1 MRIIVYGM
9 KKYSIKYIE
18 RFSGIKAHTLR
29 SWENRFDILQPER
42 DDNNKRLYTEEQ
54 LKQVLNIT
62 LLLSKGLSISQ
73 IKELTPSEFVAKVNE
88 ISDMAGTHKENQLEV
103 KINAFV
109 LSMLE
114 LDESRFEKV
123 LASCLLQRSFEDT
136 LKEVIYPFLNRIG
149 IMWRTGEVSTAKEHF
164 IYQLI
169 RQKII
174 VAIDGLGQAS
184 QSRERYLLF
193 LPKSEFQDL
202 LILMYM
208 YLLKSK
214 GQSCVYLGEDI
225 PFDDLKE
232 ASRIVRPDALVTV
245 IKAPASKI
253 DTQAYV
259 YRLSEAFAQQQIL
272 LAGNPYFM
280 EELEYPKNVQR
291 IVQMDDLKALI
302 SEGTE

>member
-1 MRIIVYGM
+1 M

-18 RFSGIKAHTLR
+18 RFSGIKAHILR

-259 YRLSEAFAQQQIL
+259 YRLSEAFAQQKIL

>member
-291 IVQMDDLKALI
+291 IVQMDDLKVLI

>member
-1 MRIIVYGM
+1 M

>member
-1 MRIIVYGM
+1 M
-9 KKYSIKYIE
+9 KKYSIKDIE

-29 SWENRFDILQPER
+29 SWENRYDILQPER
-42 DDNNKRLYTEEQ
+42 DDNNNRLYSEEQ
-54 LKQVLNIT
+54 LKHVLNIS

-73 IKELTPSEFVAKVNE
+73 IKELTPSEFVTKVNE
-88 ISDMAGTHKENQLEV
+88 ISDLNGTHKGNQLEV
-103 KINAFV
+103 KINALV

-114 LDESRFEKV
+114 FDESRFEKV
-123 LASCLLQRSFEDT
+123 LASCLLQRSFENT
-136 LKEVIYPFLNRIG
+136 LREVIYPFLNRIG
-149 IMWRTGEVSTAKEHF
+149 IMWRTGEISTAKEHF

-174 VAIDGLGQAS
+174 VAIDGLGQVPPS
-184 QSRERYLLF
+184 SERYLLF

-208 YLLKSK
+208 YVLKSK
-214 GQSCVYLGEDI
+214 GKSCIYLGEDI

-232 ASRIVRPDALVTV
+232 ASHIVRPDALFTV

-259 YRLSEAFAQQQIL
+259 YQLSEAFTEQQIL

-280 EELEYPKNVQR
+280 EDLEYPKNVQR
-291 IVQMDDLKALI
+291 IVQIDDLKPLI
-302 SEGTE
+302 SLDTGL